1 MVSSS
6 SPSKPRKTRPRTP
19 RPAST
24 RATTGAMSSLATPNA
39 IAWGRAGLDRGP
51 RKLNVVWMASCFRT
65 PATCFIAGW
74 WSWANRKVIPTSSRT
89 PACLAGSSPM
99 FTPST
104 SRVSAVPACEDAAR
118 EPCLTTFAPA
128 AAATSAAMVETLTV
142 LARSPPV
149 PTTSTA
155 SRSRVTCTA
164 LSSIAELRPSI
175 SSAVS
180 PFARRATSSAA
191 SCTSLARP
199 ERISLSAHCA
209 ASASRPSRR
218 TSPVRMSGQV

>member
-1 MVSSS
+1 M
-6 SPSKPRKTRPRTP
+6 PTFPRTSAC
-19 RPAST
+19 RS
-24 RATTGAMSSLATPNA
+24 GSNA
-39 IAWGRAGLDRGP
+39 ILMP
-51 RKLNVVWMASCFRT
+51 
-65 PATCFIAGW
+65 
-74 WSWANRKVIPTSSRT
+74 SS
-89 PACLAGSSPM
+89 
-99 FTPST
+99 

-128 AAATSAAMVETLTV
+128 ADATRAAMVEMLTV

-155 SRSRVTCTA
+155 SRSRATWSA

-175 SSAVS
+175 SSSVS
-180 PFARRATSSAA
+180 PFARRATSRAA

-209 ASASRPSRR
+209 ASLSRPSRR